1 MIVLSRLR
9 QTKEGLLIPPS
20 LLKGLTGS
28 ISVQRQGNVLL
39 IESER
44 RRTARRRA
52 ARMVQ
57 RLRQVAK
64 ESGSV
69 TPVTIAR
76 EVAVVRRKRASHR

>member
-1 MIVLSRLR
+1 LSKLR

-28 ISVQRQGNVLL
+28 VSVQRQGNVLF

-44 RRTARRRA
+44 RRTARRGA

-57 RLRQVAK
+57 RLRRAAK
-64 ESGSV
+64 EPGAI
-69 TPVTIAR
+69 TPIMVAR
-76 EVAVVRRKRASHR
+76 EVAAVRRKRAGHR

>member
-1 MIVLSRLR
+1 M
-9 QTKEGLLIPPS
+9 GL
-20 LLKGLTGS
+20 

-57 RLRQVAK
+57 RLRQATI
-64 ESGSV
+64 ELGSV
-69 TPVTIAR
+69 TPATIAR
-76 EVAVVRRKRASHR
+76 EVAAVRRKRAGHR

>member
-1 MIVLSRLR
+1 MSKLR
-9 QTKEGLLIPPS
+9 PTKEGLLIPSS
-20 LLKGLTGS
+20 LLKGLTGLVF
-28 ISVQRQGNVLL
+28 VQRQGNVLL

-64 ESGSV
+64 ESGAL
-69 TPVTIAR
+69 TPATIAR
-76 EVAVVRRKRASHR
+76 EVAAVRRKRAGHR

>member
-1 MIVLSRLR
+1 MSKLR

-20 LLKGLTGS
+20 LLKGLTGLV
-28 ISVQRQGNVLL
+28 SVQRQGNVLL

-57 RLRQVAK
+57 RLRRAAK
-64 ESGSV
+64 ESGAV
-69 TPVTIAR
+69 TPATVTR
-76 EVAVVRRKRASHR
+76 EVVAVRQKRASHR